1 MTGRP
6 FRFAV
11 QATPEGA
18 DQWLA
23 IARRAEELG
32 YSSLLMP
39 DVTQLPSPMTA
50 LAVAAGA
57 TTTLRVGTWVLAAP
71 LRPARLA
78 AWDGHTISL
87 LTGRRF
93 EFGIGTG
100 RPEVVAEAA
109 RLFGQPELTAGQRLA
124 QVEQTVDELRALDGA
139 RHTPVL
145 MAAGGPKARALAA
158 AKADIVTLA
167 MGLFADREEVA
178 GLVTEVRAAA
188 GARGDD
194 LEFAAPIF
202 VVGDEAPPWI
212 TRFMGTDMAT
222 LIARDS
228 LMILRGDSPAELAD
242 ELQRR
247 RDTLGIS
254 YFSVNG
260 AFIEQFAPVLEL
272 LAGR

>member
-1 MTGRP
+1 
-6 FRFAV
+6 V
-11 QATPEGA
+11 QATPEHA
-18 DQWLA
+18 DQWVG

-39 DVTQLPSPMTA
+39 DVAQLPSPMTA

-78 AWDGHTISL
+78 AWDGHTLSL
-87 LTGRRF
+87 LTGGRF

-124 QVEQTVDELRALDGA
+124 QVEQTVDELRALDGE

-145 MAAGGPKARALAA
+145 MAVGGPKARALAA

-167 MGLFADREEVA
+167 AGLFAGREEIA
-178 GLVTEVRAAA
+178 GLVAQVRAAA